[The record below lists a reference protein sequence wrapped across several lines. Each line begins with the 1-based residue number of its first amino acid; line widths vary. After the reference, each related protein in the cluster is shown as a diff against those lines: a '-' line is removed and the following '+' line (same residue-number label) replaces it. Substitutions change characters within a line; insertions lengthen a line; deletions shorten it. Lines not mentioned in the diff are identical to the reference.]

1 MPLSTLCRR
10 NLFTR
15 LIQLLL
21 LVLLFICCSCQ
32 RLGGNKTFTEP
43 PLVEKIGQLLLV
55 GFRGHSLEQTSTLV
69 TDIQK
74 RHLGGVILFD
84 YDVQLGQ
91 AGRNIASPSQLQQ
104 LTSSLQALSD
114 HPLLIA
120 VDQEGGRIARLKPAQ
135 GFPATLSHRQLGEQ
149 ADLHQTVEQ
158 SKELATTLETMGI
171 NLNLAPVV
179 DLCSNPDNPVIAR
192 LDRCFSADPDQVT
205 EQAEAYIAGH
215 HQTGVLTCLKHF
227 PGHGS
232 STADSHQGFTDITTT
247 WSEDEL
253 LPYRELIKH
262 GHVDAIM
269 TAHVFNRRLD
279 DNDPATLSKPIVSG
293 LLRGVLGY
301 EGVVISDDLQMKAI
315 SDHYGQETA
324 IAKALNAGVDMLVF
338 GNNLSYNEHCVEQ
351 TIDIIHRL
359 VKQGRV
365 NEERI
370 NESWRRVSMLKRRLS
385 VKKHRRHSSNLLTV
399 NTHLQEAI
407 LSKAE

>member
-1 MPLSTLCRR
+1 MPLSPKFHRR
-10 NLFTR
+10 LFIPV
-15 LIQLLL
+15 IQLLL
-21 LVLLFICCSCQ
+21 LVLFFTCSGCQ
-32 RLGGNKTFTEP
+32 LLTGNTTSTQP
-43 PLVEKIGQLLLV
+43 PLDEKIGQLLLV
-55 GFRGHSLEQTSTLV
+55 GFRGQTVEQAPTLV

-74 RHLGGVILFD
+74 RNLGGVILFD

-91 AGRNIASPSQLQQ
+91 AGRNIASPSQLKK

-114 HPLLIA
+114 RPLLIA

-192 LDRCFSADPDQVT
+192 LDRCFSSDPDQVT

-232 STADSHQGFTDITTT
+232 STADSHQGLTDITTT

-253 LPYRELIKH
+253 IPYRELIKQ

-279 DNDPATLSKPIVSG
+279 ANDPATLSEPIITG
-293 LLRGVLGY
+293 LLRSVLGY

-315 SDHYGQETA
+315 SDHYGLETA
-324 IAKALNAGVDMLVF
+324 IEKALNAGVDMLVF
-338 GNNLSYNEHCVEQ
+338 GNNLRYNEHSVEQ
-351 TIDIIHRL
+351 AVSIIRRL
-359 VKQGRV
+359 VRQGKV
-365 NEERI
+365 SEARI
-370 NESWRRVSMLKRRLS
+370 DESWRRITMLKR
-385 VKKHRRHSSNLLTV
+385 HLTV
-399 NTHLQEAI
+399 KQQ
-407 LSKAE
+407 